1 MKKLEFLCLAFIL
14 GVCFFKPIKIL
25 VNNIFPILG
34 VRMEL
39 PQIPSISDLSAVS
52 NNILINGINQQ
63 NIGIILI
70 PIFMIIM
77 LMATS
82 WAIKRK

>member
-14 GVCFFKPIKIL
+14 GVCFPKQIKFFINIIL
-25 VNNIFPILG
+25 KMLWSSMDSKV
-34 VRMEL
+34 
-39 PQIPSISDLSAVS
+39 PSLSDLTVVS

-70 PIFMIIM
+70 PIFMITM
-77 LMATS
+77 LGATS
-82 WAIKRK
+82 WIIKRK